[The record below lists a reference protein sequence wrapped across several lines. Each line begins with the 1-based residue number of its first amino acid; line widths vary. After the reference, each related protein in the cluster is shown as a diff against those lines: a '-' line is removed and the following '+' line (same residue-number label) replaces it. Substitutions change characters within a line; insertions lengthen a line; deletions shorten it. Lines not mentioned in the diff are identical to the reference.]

1 MRVLMVL
8 LALAV
13 TPLVAVAAQSR
24 DDKCADPRGR
34 AVGHSQD
41 RTGKRGN
48 AYGHDKTRGVVCPPD
63 APPLPP
69 PPPPPGEDPPP
80 AAELAEIHG
89 TAFGDLD
96 FSFTRSPGETGLAGW
111 TITLS
116 GPVLAETLTDA
127 DGNYSFVGLPPGT
140 YLICEVPQIGWM
152 QTAPM
157 DGPDC
162 VSGNFGY
169 TRVVSPDA
177 PGVRFIGNDFGNW
190 LIQ

>member
-63 APPLPP
+63 APLPP
-69 PPPPPGEDPPP
+69 PTGEDPPP
-80 AAELAEIHG
+80 VELAEIHG
-89 TAFGDLD
+89 MAFGDVD
-96 FSFTRSPGETGLAGW
+96 ASFKWSDGETGLEGW
-111 TITLS
+111 VIELS
-116 GPVLAETLTDA
+116 GPVTVTDTTDA
-127 DGNYSFVGLPPGT
+127 FGNYSFVGLAAGT
-140 YLICEVPQIGWM
+140 YLVCQALLPISYWQSVPMEGV
-152 QTAPM
+152 
-157 DGPDC
+157 DC
-162 VSGNFGY
+162 GASGQVGY
-169 TRVVSPDA
+169 TLVVVSPIL
-177 PGVRFIGNDFGNW
+177 PGTRFLGNDFGNVW
-190 LIQ
+190 LGF